1 MPAYIATY
9 DVEIVFE
16 YTGVY
21 MSTEWDYEFYA
32 ENDEEADIIAN
43 DYADKDIFED
53 IMTNI
58 SVVPRVE
65 RVEEQ

>member
-16 YTGVY
+16 GSGQY
-21 MSTEWDYEFYA
+21 MNVEFDYEFYA
-32 ENDEEADIIAN
+32 ENDEEADEIAD
-43 DYADKDIFED
+43 DYCQKDIYGD

-58 SVVPRVE
+58 SIVPAVE
-65 RVEEQ
+65 NVEES